1 MSRLLKPDVVL
12 GLLVT
17 AFSLVLLFL
26 WIPND
31 VDGDAINIVRRRASI
46 GDPMAPTVT
55 GYLLLI
61 SGTML
66 AVTGFF
72 RPVGKEAFTRRNL
85 AYVAA
90 TAAVLALFVSVMLF
104 TGPVLVSALG
114 IAEEYRLVRTTP
126 PWKYSGYLIGGSA
139 LMIGMIVAVERRL
152 SRRTLILGLMVPL
165 AIALFYDLPF
175 DDTLLP
181 PNGDY

>member
-1 MSRLLKPDVVL
+1 M
-12 GLLVT
+12 
-17 AFSLVLLFL
+17 LLFL

-46 GDPMAPTVT
+46 GDP
-55 GYLLLI
+55 
-61 SGTML
+61 GTHRHWL
-66 AVTGFF
+66 PAADLRHDAGRHGVLPARWQGS
-72 RPVGKEAFTRRNL
+72 FTRRNL

-114 IAEEYRLVRTTP
+114 IAEEYRLVRATP

-181 PNGDY
+181 PNGDC